1 MANLVILESP
11 HKAATV
17 KGFLGSGYKVLASD
31 GHIRDLP
38 KSRLAVDVENGFAP
52 KYINI
57 RGKGDLIRTL
67 KKEAKAAKYV
77 YLATDP
83 DREGEAISW
92 HLATALA
99 IDPAKVRRVTF
110 NEVTK
115 TAVRAGMKNPRAID
129 MDLVNSQQARRILDR
144 IVGYKLSPFL
154 WKTVRSGLSAGRV
167 QSVATRVIVDRE
179 NEIRAFVPTE
189 YWTLQATVNTPGGK
203 PLDVRYAGGEGPHS
217 TLSSRAQADQVIAA
231 VGQSMTVTAV
241 KKAVRQK
248 APQPPF
254 ITSTL
259 QQEANRRLGFQTS
272 RTMRVAQELYEGI
285 DLGAALGGVNGL
297 ISYMRTD
304 SLRISQEA
312 QAAAQTYIVNT
323 YGAEYYPEKP
333 RIYKSR
339 RNAQDAHEAIRPSD
353 MRFAPEKIKKQL
365 SADQFKL
372 YRLIW
377 NRFLASQMAS
387 AQLDTVN
394 VELQGGKEPF
404 RASGYTVRFPG
415 YTAVYEEEEEQGDT
429 AGKGIRMQALE
440 KGTVLPVVSITPKE
454 HMTEPPARYTEASL
468 INFFEESGIGRPSTY
483 ATIISTILSR
493 GYVVREGKALKPTQ
507 LGEVTNKLMLEYFPK
522 IVDCAFTADME
533 EELDAIAAGKCT
545 VETVLSGFYGE
556 FAAALENAEA
566 HAPESAV
573 TLAEEKT
580 DLICEK
586 CGATMV
592 VKNGRYGKFA
602 ACPNYPACRNT
613 KPLIAPD
620 QTASQPA
627 QPTGLKCELCGADMV
642 VRPGRYGNFY
652 ACSRYPEC
660 KNTLQ
665 IKHPIGVSCPKCG
678 AQILQRQ
685 GKNRRVFYSC
695 EQYPDCDFSSWDLPL
710 PQTCPSCGK
719 LLYAKKG
726 KNYVLC
732 HDKACGYKREM
743 TPQELAAVG
752 TDTAQN
758 EQSKGSDL

>member
-394 VELQGGKEPF
+394 VELEGGK
-404 RASGYTVRFPG
+404 SLL
-415 YTAVYEEEEEQGDT
+415 
-429 AGKGIRMQALE
+429 AL
-440 KGTVLPVVSITPKE
+440 V
-454 HMTEPPARYTEASL
+454 
-468 INFFEESGIGRPSTY
+468 
-483 ATIISTILSR
+483 
-493 GYVVREGKALKPTQ
+493 
-507 LGEVTNKLMLEYFPK
+507 
-522 IVDCAFTADME
+522 
-533 EELDAIAAGKCT
+533 
-545 VETVLSGFYGE
+545 
-556 FAAALENAEA
+556 
-566 HAPESAV
+566 
-573 TLAEEKT
+573 
-580 DLICEK
+580 
-586 CGATMV
+586 
-592 VKNGRYGKFA
+592 
-602 ACPNYPACRNT
+602 
-613 KPLIAPD
+613 
-620 QTASQPA
+620 
-627 QPTGLKCELCGADMV
+627 
-642 VRPGRYGNFY
+642 
-652 ACSRYPEC
+652 
-660 KNTLQ
+660 
-665 IKHPIGVSCPKCG
+665 
-678 AQILQRQ
+678 
-685 GKNRRVFYSC
+685 
-695 EQYPDCDFSSWDLPL
+695 
-710 PQTCPSCGK
+710 
-719 LLYAKKG
+719 
-726 KNYVLC
+726 
-732 HDKACGYKREM
+732 
-743 TPQELAAVG
+743 
-752 TDTAQN
+752 
-758 EQSKGSDL
+758 

>member
-217 TLSSRAQADQVIAA
+217 TLSSRAQADQVITA

-429 AGKGIRMQALE
+429 AGKGIRMPALE

-685 GKNRRVFYSC
+685 GKNRRIFYSC

-743 TPQELAAVG
+743 TPQELAAIG